1 LLHVNDQPAKRL
13 TEFSHGA
20 GCACKLAPGLL
31 ADVLGTLGRSADPAL
46 LVGTETGDDAAVWR
60 LDDGRALVATTDF
73 FTPLVD
79 DARTWGRIAATN
91 AVSDVYA
98 MGGRPLFA
106 LNLVAWP
113 TEELP
118 GSLLAEVLAGG
129 AEVGAACGFA
139 VVGGHSVDDPE
150 PKYGMAVVGEV
161 HPDRLLRNSG
171 LRDGDTLVLTK
182 ALGTGIVTTA
192 IKRGV
197 APAEV
202 TRAAV
207 DSMLTPNATA
217 AEVAVRAG
225 CTGCTDVTGFGL
237 LGHLQRMA
245 EASRVDVDMEVSAVP
260 LLPGVRALAQD
271 GVVPGGSRRNL
282 DWVADRLEIV
292 DGVGEL
298 DVLVLADAQTS
309 GGLLFGVAAE
319 GAESV
324 LGELREAGAPAA
336 VIGRASTGTGRITL
350 H

>member
-1 LLHVNDQPAKRL
+1 M
-13 TEFSHGA
+13 
-20 GCACKLAPGLL
+20 
-31 ADVLGTLGRSADPAL
+31 LGTLGRPRDPAL

-171 LRDGDTLVLTK
+171 LRDGDALVLTK
-182 ALGTGIVTTA
+182 PLGTGIVTTA

-197 APAEV
+197 APPEV
-202 TRAAV
+202 ARAAV
-207 DSMLTPNATA
+207 DSMITPNAAA
-217 AEVAVRAG
+217 AEIAVRAG
-225 CTGCTDVTGFGL
+225 APARPTSPGSGCSDTCAGWPRRRGWTSVWTSP
-237 LGHLQRMA
+237 RC
-245 EASRVDVDMEVSAVP
+245 RCC
-260 LLPGVRALAQD
+260 PGSGSWPRD
-271 GVVPGGSRRNL
+271 GIIPGGSRRNR
-282 DWVADRLEIV
+282 DWVADRL
-292 DGVGEL
+292 GSPTGWPSWTCSCSPTRRPP
-298 DVLVLADAQTS
+298 AGCCSAPPPRR
-309 GGLLFGVAAE
+309 GRR
-319 GAESV
+319 GA
-324 LGELREAGAPAA
+324 RTARA
-336 VIGRASTGTGRITL
+336 GRARRGDRPGEHRHRPDHPALIRPVPRRSS
-350 H
+350 